1 MFSTTLSVEGT
12 SSSIFKFIQ
21 PEIELDER
29 FNYSCALLSFQ
40 SYHSIPNVHE
50 GNNKFHYLAKG
61 IANSIDE
68 FNVVDIPVGSEKIGD
83 IETFVYEELHDEFEV
98 ITIPVGSY
106 EIEDIAKF
114 LCEELNKPG
123 IMFSLLSNKNTWKTI
138 IKSNLIIDLSR
149 DDSIGSVLGFAK
161 KKLYGSERYESDKT
175 ANIQDTN
182 VIRIECD
189 LTNASYHNG
198 ERTHTIHEF
207 TPKVDP
213 GHIILE
219 NPKNLIYLP
228 VVRRRINTL
237 SINIVDQHGKLVD
250 FRGETI
256 SCRIHIKSD

>member
-40 SYHSIPNVHE
+40 TYHSIPNVHE
-50 GNNKFHYLAKG
+50 GNNKFHYLMKESP
-61 IANSIDE
+61 NSIDD
-68 FNVVDIPVGSEKIGD
+68 FK
-83 IETFVYEELHDEFEV
+83 V

-106 EIEDIAKF
+106 EIDDIAKF
-114 LCEELNKPG
+114 LCEELDKEN
-123 IMFSLLSNKNTWKTI
+123 IVFSLLSNKNTLKTI
-138 IKSNLIIDLSR
+138 IKSNLVIDLSR
-149 DDSIGSVLGFAK
+149 DDSIGSILGFAK
-161 KKLYGSERYESDKT
+161 KQLYGADRYESDKP

-198 ERTHTIHEF
+198 ERSHTIHEF
-207 TPKVDP
+207 TPNVDP

-219 NPKNLIYLP
+219 NPQNLIYLP

-237 SINIVDQHGKLVD
+237 SINIIDQYGRLVD
-250 FRGETI
+250 FRGEKI

>member
-12 SSSIFKFIQ
+12 SSSIFRFIQ

-40 SYHSIPNVHE
+40 TYHSIPNVHE
-50 GNNKFHYLAKG
+50 QNNKLHFRTKHE
-61 IANSIDE
+61 IDSNSTAEGEI
-68 FNVVDIPVGSEKIGD
+68 
-83 IETFVYEELHDEFEV
+83 

-106 EIEDIAKF
+106 EIDDIAKF
-114 LCEELNKPG
+114 FQEEFDKRKLR
-123 IMFSLLSNKNTWKTI
+123 FALLSNKNTLKTI
-138 IKSNLIIDLSR
+138 IKTNLIVDLTRS
-149 DDSIGSVLGFAK
+149 DSIGPLLGFANR
-161 KKLYGSERYESDKT
+161 KLYGKERYESDNP
-175 ANIQDTN
+175 AHIQDVN

-207 TPKVDP
+207 APKVDP
-213 GHIILE
+213 GHIIIE

-237 SINIVDQHGKLVD
+237 SINIVDQHGRLID
-250 FRGETI
+250 FRGEKI